1 AAASRPTPPPPP
13 RASSAAWPNST
24 RCSSNWAGRPA
35 KDAKDGALVGFL
47 DTLLGRTKPV
57 QPKLDDL
64 FALPSAAVTLDAGAG
79 FKPTGSGSVCFRP
92 VEGRSF
98 SDMQKDVQDLLNSS
112 SHAEGGLPVE
122 VTKDDYGF
130 TWLVSS
136 RMSDEIEALVTD
148 LHAVNSSLVDNGFG
162 PQLLCTLVAF
172 SDEQERRLALIYLY
186 KRGSFYPFAPLSGER
201 RNNALELEIKGVIG
215 DDLKWEPDLA
225 RWFPVWGAP
234 GL

>member
-1 AAASRPTPPPPP
+1 M
-13 RASSAAWPNST
+13 
-24 RCSSNWAGRPA
+24 
-35 KDAKDGALVGFL
+35 GFL
-47 DTLLGRTKPV
+47 DALLGRTKPV

-64 FALPSAAVTLDAGAG
+64 FALPSAAITLEAGAG
-79 FKPTGSGSVCFRP
+79 FTPTGSGSVCFRA

-98 SDMQKDVQDLLNSS
+98 SDVAKDVRDLLNVSS
-112 SHAEGGLPVE
+112 SNEGGLPVE
-122 VTKDDYGF
+122 VTKDSFGF

-136 RMSDEIEALVTD
+136 HLSSELDALVTD

-162 PQLLCTLVAF
+162 PQLLCTLFAF
-172 SDEQERRLALIYLY
+172 RDDQERRLALVYLY
-186 KRGSFYPFAPLSGER
+186 KRGTFYPFAPLSGER
-201 RNNALELEIKGVIG
+201 RDNALELQVKGVIG

>member
-1 AAASRPTPPPPP
+1 M
-13 RASSAAWPNST
+13 
-24 RCSSNWAGRPA
+24 
-35 KDAKDGALVGFL
+35 GFL

-64 FALPSAAVTLDAGAG
+64 FALPSAAVTLEAGTG

-98 SDMQKDVQDLLNSS
+98 ADVQKDVTELLDMS
-112 SHAEGGLPVE
+112 AGQEGGLPVE
-122 VTKDDYGF
+122 VTKDSFGF

-136 RMSDEIEALVTD
+136 HMSDELDALVTD
-148 LHAVNSSLVDNGFG
+148 LHAVNSTLVDNGYG

-172 SDEQERRLALIYLY
+172 RDETHRTLALVYLY
-186 KRGSFYPFAPLSGER
+186 KRGTFYPFAPVPGRQDR
-201 RNNALELEIKGVIG
+201 RDNALELQVRGILDSE
-215 DDLKWEPDLA
+215 LKIEQDLA